1 MVIWVWKELRK
12 KLVTKASKWSKNK
25 SIGEFEKIKK
35 ENDRLKKELENLA
48 IKSNIVIV
56 IEKNVN
62 DNATTLNIENL
73 VEENKKLKL

>member
-62 DNATTLNIENL
+62 DNATTLKIENL